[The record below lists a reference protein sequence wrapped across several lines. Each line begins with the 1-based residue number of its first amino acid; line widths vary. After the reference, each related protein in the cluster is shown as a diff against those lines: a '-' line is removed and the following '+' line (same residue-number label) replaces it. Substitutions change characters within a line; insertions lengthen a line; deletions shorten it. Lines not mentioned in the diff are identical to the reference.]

1 METGVYLNKEVQDI
15 FDRMEKLP
23 VPNSRKIN
31 KIISRLREKY
41 SNAPQYIDKVTLSK
55 DNLNVDNLTTVLGEF
70 FFGSKKDTKANLD
83 TFVTMFNNLAGTSST
98 KKSIEQTPRTEN
110 KPGPKTDTKSDA
122 KSVMMKLSDDFWAV
136 LEKIEKIND
145 PVSWALIKFVEHDQ
159 KKPNSNVL
167 AIKELDID
175 KDNPTL
181 FSCVLANNKRT
192 KIPVFN
198 FLKQYFGNK
207 FNNLELNE
215 FAEELR
221 KVVLTLSY
229 EPGDVLEVKSFQYNP
244 KDVKSTFI
252 SLVTETYPRGHEDEV
267 VKYLDPNLE
276 KDEFGNYFRVIG
288 RSDVM
293 FTSHLDTVSTKT
305 DVKLISRIKEGQ
317 EFISSDGT
325 TILGADDKAGVTVLH
340 YMMAH
345 NIPGVYYFFVG
356 EESGGIGSG
365 KVAESIKRI
374 PHLKGIKKCVS
385 FDRRNYYSVIT
396 SQMYDVCCSDEFA
409 EALCVELNKS
419 GLKMGLDPTGVFTD
433 SANFIEHIPECTNIS
448 VGYFNEHTKKEALNI
463 TFLKKLAEA
472 CIKVDWS
479 NLPIVRT
486 VELSEEMLDSW
497 DDVLTLLEDTGFYN
511 EIKVSGDKNR
521 LIIKMDFEQSSFS
534 EAHTDVKN
542 LEYIFTQM
550 NIEPRITF
558 DNTIIKFELI

>member
-15 FDRMEKLP
+15 FDKMEKLP

-31 KIISRLREKY
+31 KIITRLREKY
-41 SNAPQYIDKVTLSK
+41 GNAPQYIDKISLTK
-55 DNLNVDNLTTVLGEF
+55 NNIDTDNLTKILGEF

-83 TFVTMFNNLAGTSST
+83 TFVTMFNNLAGTST
-98 KKSIEQTPRTEN
+98 MPKKPVEPLKD
-110 KPGPKTDTKSDA
+110 KPESKDSAKTDV
-122 KSVMMKLSDDFWAV
+122 KSVMMKLTDDVWSV
-136 LEKIEKIND
+136 LEKIEKLND
-145 PVSWALIKFVEHDQ
+145 PVCWALIKYVEHDQ
-159 KKPNSNVL
+159 KKPDTNIL

-181 FSCVLANNKRT
+181 FKCILANGKRT

-207 FNNLELNE
+207 FNNLEINE
-215 FAEELR
+215 FSEELK
-221 KVVLTLSY
+221 KVVQSVTY
-229 EPGDVLEVKSFQYNP
+229 EPGDEIKVKTFQYNP

-267 VKYLDPNLE
+267 VKYLDPSLE
-276 KDEFGNYFRVIG
+276 KDEFGNYFKVIG

-293 FTSHLDTVSTKT
+293 FTAHLDTVSTKT
-305 DVKLISRIKEGQ
+305 DIKLISRIKEGQ
-317 EFISSDGT
+317 EFICSDGT

-374 PHLKGIKKCVS
+374 PHLKGIKKCIS

-409 EALCVELNKS
+409 EALCAELNKS

-448 VGYFNEHTKKEALNI
+448 VGYFNEHTKKEVLNI
-463 TFLKKLAEA
+463 TYLKKLADA
-472 CIKVDWS
+472 CLKVDWA
-479 NLPIVRT
+479 NLPIGRM
-486 VELSEEMLDSW
+486 VELSEEMLESW
-497 DDVLTLLEDTGFYN
+497 DDILTLLEDTGFYN
-511 EIKVSGDKNR
+511 EIKVSGDKNK
-521 LIIKMDFEQSSFS
+521 LVIKLDFEQSSFS
-534 EAHTDVKN
+534 EAHTDMKN
-542 LEYIFTQM
+542 LDYIFTQM
-550 NIEPRITF
+550 NVVPKITF